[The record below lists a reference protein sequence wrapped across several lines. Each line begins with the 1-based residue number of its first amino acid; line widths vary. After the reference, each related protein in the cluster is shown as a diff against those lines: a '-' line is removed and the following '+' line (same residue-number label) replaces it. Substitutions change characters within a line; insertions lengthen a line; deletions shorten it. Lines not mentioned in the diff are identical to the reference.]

1 MQLNLSRNYW
11 KHYFYSRLILIT
23 DFFLLSLLVQESY
36 RLMDHTFGPGWLC
49 CWTDMSWTR
58 ISISVPISTVFLL
71 SSSSGRW
78 FFYFMQPSG
87 CTTATVPPF
96 DRVIL
101 SSLLILFSF
110 FLLKPIAG
118 ANDDCLVASCGA
130 HQPEIRFPFHI
141 LGRQPTRCGFPGFNL
156 SCDEQNQTIIRLP
169 SSRSYIVN
177 RISYVSQ
184 VIYID
189 PEYLLFP
196 NLSLRIHLHEHQ
208 LSLIPS

>member
-1 MQLNLSRNYW
+1 MRVRNSTYC
-11 KHYFYSRLILIT
+11 
-23 DFFLLSLLVQESY
+23 SLGYHRV
-36 RLMDHTFGPGWLC
+36 
-49 CWTDMSWTR
+49 TR
-58 ISISVPISTVFLL
+58 IPSPYFHRLPLSVPISTVFLL

-101 SSLLILFSF
+101 SSTFNYPFVLSSF
-110 FLLKPIAG
+110 LQVVFVLPTPVLHRPPKAL
-118 ANDDCLVASCGA
+118 N
-130 HQPEIRFPFHI
+130 QEI
-141 LGRQPTRCGFPGFNL
+141 
-156 SCDEQNQTIIRLP
+156 
-169 SSRSYIVN
+169 
-177 RISYVSQ
+177 